1 MKLFERDTEQQIGY
15 RYYITA
21 PRKLDTAERVK
32 NYDNYARDAIKEM
45 QGWIQALQDY
55 RQQLYERYQEIAQA
69 NSRLQLKIHRDIDSY
84 RGTKKWYYV
93 ELLKLYDRAGYT
105 GGNSNCRAIRGERP
119 CESVRAVQGTT
130 KAIPDDRARTRHSKK
145 TLGEITQLRPTGGGQ
160 SPPERRQ

>member
-93 ELLKLYDRAGYT
+93 ELLKLYNRADIRAETVIAERFEGKDRAK
-105 GGNSNCRAIRGERP
+105 AFERFRELQKQYP
-119 CESVRAVQGTT
+119 TIEHVQDT
-130 KAIPDDRARTRHSKK
+130 AKK
-145 TLGEITQLRPTGGGQ
+145 HW
-160 SPPERRQ
+160 ER

>member
-93 ELLKLYDRAGYT
+93 ELLKLYDRADI
-105 GGNSNCRAIRGERP
+105 RAETVIAERF
-119 CESVRAVQGTT
+119 EG
-130 KAIPDDRARTRHSKK
+130 KDRAKAFERFRELQKQYPTIEHVQDTAKK
-145 TLGEITQLRPTGGGQ
+145 HW
-160 SPPERRQ
+160 ER